1 MKYTVI
7 VVKAMAVVYT
17 EVLQFFLPA
26 LLCVVWVGEW
36 EGSVGGCVGGCVGG
50 GVPYRL
56 YIHAYNYTEIVTHTC
71 NTINKHTSLVGAQ
84 CLLTSLLAQE
94 ISLT

>member
-36 EGSVGGCVGGCVGG
+36 EGSVGGCVGGRVGG
-50 GVPYRL
+50 GSS
-56 YIHAYNYTEIVTHTC
+56 I
-71 NTINKHTSLVGAQ
+71 
-84 CLLTSLLAQE
+84 
-94 ISLT
+94 